1 MLNREPLVSVLMGVY
16 QPKPSS
22 LSMLRRAVDSML
34 FQDYPALELLL
45 CDDGSAPSV
54 CRCLE
59 EYAARDSR
67 VRLIRRGDAF
77 TLPQKLNLC
86 LLHAKGAYLVRMDD
100 DDYALPSRLSIQME
114 FLKSHPEFDFV
125 GSNAILWREGSA
137 CGERMFPAEPTVRD
151 FLFKQPFLHPTLLFR
166 REALERVGGYSE
178 LPRCILCEDYDLLLR
193 LYEAG
198 SRGANLQEKLICYT
212 LPLNPKGSRRLHHRW
227 NEVRTR
233 LVRFRALGLLPGAF
247 PYVIKPLVV
256 GLIPSGLLRRLKSR
270 RYHEEAHS

>member
-114 FLKSHPEFDFV
+114 F
-125 GSNAILWREGSA
+125 
-137 CGERMFPAEPTVRD
+137 
-151 FLFKQPFLHPTLLFR
+151 
-166 REALERVGGYSE
+166 
-178 LPRCILCEDYDLLLR
+178 
-193 LYEAG
+193 
-198 SRGANLQEKLICYT
+198 
-212 LPLNPKGSRRLHHRW
+212 
-227 NEVRTR
+227 
-233 LVRFRALGLLPGAF
+233 
-247 PYVIKPLVV
+247 
-256 GLIPSGLLRRLKSR
+256 
-270 RYHEEAHS
+270 